1 MQSDPTVGDTRGALR
16 HGLILA
22 VKYLSVIR
30 RFRLIYMHRTLGS
43 DCRQVLTPSRGSK
56 SQGGMD
62 HSVGYGPYAVVALG
76 FTA

>member
-1 MQSDPTVGDTRGALR
+1 MRGTLR

-30 RFRLIYMHRTLGS
+30 RFKLIYMYRTLGS
-43 DCRQVLTPSRGSK
+43 DCRQVLTPSRGFK
-56 SQGGMD
+56 SQGGVD
-62 HSVGYGPYAVVALG
+62 HSVGYGSYAVEGWG